1 MAIEQHL
8 RVVLELIDRAGS
20 WAVTGD
26 PDDSLAWTALNDCAR
41 AGWIAVTER
50 QRQTYDITLTE
61 AGRRELRPPTSA
73 RKPDG
78 MALLAG
84 PELEVIDAEIVE
96 PEVQTSPSG
105 AAAAPVLPAI
115 VRAGVP
121 ADEDPSDLSP
131 RERRSIRDLRLLV
144 DLMAARRL
152 PAGLQLRLDRMLVEI
167 ARGDF
172 GRDDSRFLKDLHQRV
187 VIQGRLP

>member
-26 PDDSLAWTALNDCAR
+26 PDDSLAWTALNECAG

-50 QRQTYDITLTE
+50 QRQTYDVTLTE
-61 AGRRELRPPTSA
+61 AGRRELRPATA
-73 RKPDG
+73 RKPDR
-78 MALLAG
+78 MALLAA

-96 PEVQTSPSG
+96 PEVQSVPSE
-105 AAAAPVLPAI
+105 AAAAPVLTGI
-115 VRAGVP
+115 VRAAAP
-121 ADEDPSDLSP
+121 ADEDLSDLSP
-131 RERRSIRDLRLLV
+131 RERRSIKDLRLLV

-172 GRDDSRFLKDLHQRV
+172 GREDSRFLKDLHQRV